1 MRMIFLLSLCYFI
14 HGGSLLAQLKM
25 EREYRINKKEVPL
38 VARQLIDS
46 CFGKQKV
53 RWYAEQALADKTFEA
68 KIKIKKQGFK
78 KQRFSIEFDSL
89 GRVQDVELQIK
100 LNQIPARLQ
109 TQILAALGSRFNKY
123 KIVKIQEQWV
133 GSREALFYKAKGL
146 PSPLPVVVNYE
157 FVVIGRRDK
166 VYKSFELLFAP
177 DGQIL
182 SSLEVIHSS
191 NDNLIY

>member
-1 MRMIFLLSLCYFI
+1 MRMIFLLSVCYFL

-38 VARQLIDS
+38 AARQLVDS
-46 CFGKQKV
+46 CFGEQKI
-53 RWYAEQALADKTFEA
+53 RWYTEQSIEEKSFEA
-68 KIKIKKQGFK
+68 KFKIKR
-78 KQRFSIEFDSL
+78 QRFSIEFDSL
-89 GRVQDVELQIK
+89 GRVQDFELRIK
-100 LNQIPARLQ
+100 RKQIPDTIQAE
-109 TQILAALGSRFNKY
+109 IIAALNSRFNKY
-123 KIVKIQEQWV
+123 KIIKIQEQWV

-146 PSPLPVVVNYE
+146 PSSLPVVVNYE
-157 FVVIGRRDK
+157 IVVIGYHNK

-177 DGQIL
+177 DGQVL